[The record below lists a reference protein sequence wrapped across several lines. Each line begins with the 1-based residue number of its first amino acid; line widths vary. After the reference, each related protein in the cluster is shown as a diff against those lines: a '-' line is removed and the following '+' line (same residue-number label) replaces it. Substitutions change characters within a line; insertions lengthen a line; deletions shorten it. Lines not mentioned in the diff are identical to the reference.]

1 MCRGWALKKTTVCAF
16 LLLYISQTTLAKLLF
31 IHNFSSNFRPVG
43 GRKKTSERRGK
54 LQKSFNLENMGEG
67 GTTLYFYT
75 ALSSKKTS
83 QDLFIR
89 PSVSQKNSWFQIN
102 NTYTQGFRRQN
113 MRRLNSKYG

>member
-67 GTTLYFYT
+67 GTTYFAFIPRHCQYLKHSRKLPGDNHY
-75 ALSSKKTS
+75 AL
-83 QDLFIR
+83 
-89 PSVSQKNSWFQIN
+89 
-102 NTYTQGFRRQN
+102 
-113 MRRLNSKYG
+113 